1 MRDNFQDYFRRLITV
16 HFLGLY
22 AKWNEN
28 KVYLPSTY
36 TPEPF
41 WGYSWFLLLLKRCL
55 PSMNMNLTHILVL
68 ERQLSEL
75 TSNLFPPQLFRCCQG
90 QIQRPFWRGG
100 SAIEQYFQVNSLNCL
115 SNTKIWVRF
124 IFIDGRHLFFFLLF
138 WKIFILW
145 KKWPNLFFTFSFYQ
159 IFKNNIP
166 KASWLRLFR
175 MNWTNF

>member
-1 MRDNFQDYFRRLITV
+1 MKTRFTYLVPTRQNRFGATV
-16 HFLGLY
+16 GSFYYWKYCSIAEPPRQKGL
-22 AKWNEN
+22 WICPWQHLNN
-28 KVYLPSTY
+28 
-36 TPEPF
+36 
-41 WGYSWFLLLLKRCL
+41 WGGKRF
-55 PSMNMNLTHILVL
+55 
-68 ERQLSEL
+68 E
-75 TSNLFPPQLFRCCQG
+75 
-90 QIQRPFWRGG
+90 
-100 SAIEQYFQVNSLNCL
+100 VNSLNCL

-175 MNWTNF
+175 MNWTNNFDQSL